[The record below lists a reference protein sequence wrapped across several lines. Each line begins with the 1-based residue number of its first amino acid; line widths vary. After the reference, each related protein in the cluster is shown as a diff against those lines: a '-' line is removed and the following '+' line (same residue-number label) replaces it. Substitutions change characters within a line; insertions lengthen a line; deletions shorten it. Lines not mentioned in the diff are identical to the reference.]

1 MASIAQKKKHISKK
15 HNLNILKNKILQEIQ
30 WRNEYRTADEWAL
43 MKHLSSNKF
52 LLLSKSQ
59 TKKYNLLSLSEKMDY
74 VDKFGTQFTLKSQKN
89 HKMDKNIVFSKLS
102 TRQQKKQFN
111 EIKKYIKQKMYGVG
125 NGLFFTEHVCCD
137 KNGNYNSEFTNEE
150 LLSDDFSELT
160 KIHARYHSWMDFYFP
175 SKIHKNVFYNATITT
190 SYHDAT
196 ETVSHYQYA
205 LKQINNP
212 KESINNNAFF
222 KNLNL
227 KELYEEDIEKY
238 TYIMNNN
245 YFHGYVKKDNTY
257 CYGIGLHI
265 RIANKKYLT
274 VEDIEQ
280 FILDFYKNEEKEIN
294 VETYKLFQSI
304 HDVDSVKENESKITQ
319 TNPIQIEVVGEL
331 DSDFINKVKLGNE
344 DIQNCF
350 KKIQTVRKEITK
362 IQDKEKKL
370 NCCFNNHIYKLL
382 LSYMATVMLKY
393 NNSLY
398 DKKNITQFYMSL
410 TMPKNGTSK
419 YYNDLMNINIEDVI
433 EICKQLDI
441 FDEFK
446 DALDLWEKNTSNLSG
461 NNLQKIQNVLD
472 SEKDMNQYMFKVI
485 FAFGLTCGYTNPV
498 AQSDKHIFKSIW
510 NNDDYHQCIQ
520 QCLTYPVS
528 HEVQNI
534 YTEMTTDQL
543 TGFCGFLKSD
553 LNHEFESFKQ
563 SLQDISLSYS
573 NQQDDKQLLLDLDNQ
588 LKQLLKE
595 YEILMQ

>member
-1 MASIAQKKKHISKK
+1 MTAIAQKKKYTSKK
-15 HNLNILKNKILQEIQ
+15 HNINILKNKMLQEIQ
-30 WRNEYRTADEWAL
+30 WRNKYRTADEWAL

-52 LLLSKSQ
+52 LLLSKAQ
-59 TKKYNLLSLSEKMDY
+59 TKKYNLLSLSEKMNY
-74 VDKFGTQFTLKSQKN
+74 VDKFGTQFILNTHKN
-89 HKMDKNIVFSKLS
+89 HKIDKNIIFSKLS
-102 TRQQKKQFN
+102 TRQQKKQLN

-125 NGLFFTEHVCCD
+125 NGLFFTEHICCD
-137 KNGNYNSEFTNEE
+137 KNGNYNSEFA
-150 LLSDDFSELT
+150 SDDFSELT

-190 SYHDAT
+190 SYCDAT
-196 ETVSHYQYA
+196 EVVSDYQYA

-212 KESINNNAFF
+212 KENNNINAKF
-222 KNLNL
+222 KDFNEFYN
-227 KELYEEDIEKY
+227 DNIEKY
-238 TYIMNNN
+238 PYIMKND
-245 YFHGYVKKDNTY
+245 YFHGYVKKDNKY

-280 FILDFYKNEEKEIN
+280 FILDFYENEEKEIN
-294 VETYKLFQSI
+294 VEIYKLFQSS
-304 HDVDSVKENESKITQ
+304 HYVDSLKENESKTTQ
-319 TNPIQIEVVGEL
+319 NYPIQTEVVGEL

-344 DIQNCF
+344 DIQNCYQQ
-350 KKIQTVRKEITK
+350 IQEVTKEIKK
-362 IQDKEKKL
+362 IQDKEKKS
-370 NCCFNNHIYKLL
+370 NNCFNNHIYKLL
-382 LSYMATVMLKY
+382 LSYMATVMLKN
-393 NNSLY
+393 NNSSY

-419 YYNDLMNINIEDVI
+419 YYNDLMNINIEDVV
-433 EICKQLDI
+433 EKCKQLNI

-446 DALDLWEKNTSNLSG
+446 DALDWWDKNTSNLSG

-543 TGFCGFLKSD
+543 TGFCGFFKSD

-595 YEILMQ
+595 YQMLMK

>member
-1 MASIAQKKKHISKK
+1 MTAIAKKKKSISKK
-15 HNLNILKNKILQEIQ
+15 QNINLLKKKILKEIQ
-30 WRNEYRTADEWAL
+30 WRNEYRTADEWGL

-59 TKKYNLLSLSEKMDY
+59 TKKYNLLSLSEQMDY
-74 VDKFGTQFTLKSQKN
+74 VDKFGMQFTLNSHKN
-89 HKMDKNIVFSKLS
+89 HKVDKNIVFSKLS

-137 KNGNYNSEFTNEE
+137 KNGNYNSEFAN
-150 LLSDDFSELT
+150 DDFPELT
-160 KIHARYHSWMDFYFP
+160 KNHARYHFWMDFYFP

-190 SYHDAT
+190 SYHDAS
-196 ETVSHYQYA
+196 EVISHYQYA
-205 LKQINNP
+205 LKKVNEPQQNDNTNILL
-212 KESINNNAFF
+212 KR
-222 KNLNL
+222 LNL
-227 KELYEEDIEKY
+227 QEQGQEDIEKY
-238 TYIMNNN
+238 PYIMKND
-245 YFHGYVKKDNTY
+245 YFHGYVKKDNKY
-257 CYGIGLHI
+257 CYGVGLHI

-280 FILDFYKNEEKEIN
+280 FILDFYENEEKEIN

-304 HDVDSVKENESKITQ
+304 HDINSVKEYESKIKKVNHIQ
-319 TNPIQIEVVGEL
+319 TNVVGEL
-331 DSDFINKVKLGNE
+331 SSDFINKVQREYE
-344 DIQNCF
+344 DIQNCYQQ
-350 KKIQTVRKEITK
+350 IQEVTKEIKK

-370 NCCFNNHIYKLL
+370 NNCFNNHIYKLL
-382 LSYMATVMLKY
+382 LSYMATVMLKN
-393 NNSLY
+393 NNSSY

-410 TMPKNGTSK
+410 TMQKNGTSK
-419 YYNDLMNINIEDVI
+419 YYNDLMNINIEDVV
-433 EICKQLDI
+433 ETCKQLNI

-446 DALDLWEKNTSNLSG
+446 DALDWWDKNTSNLSG

-472 SEKDMNQYMFKVI
+472 SEEDMNQYMFKVI

-543 TGFCGFLKSD
+543 TGFCGFFKSD
-553 LNHEFESFKQ
+553 SNHEFESFKQ

-595 YEILMQ
+595 YQMLMK

>member
-1 MASIAQKKKHISKK
+1 MTAIAQKKKYTSKK
-15 HNLNILKNKILQEIQ
+15 HNINILKNKMLQEIQ

-52 LLLSKSQ
+52 LLLSKAQ
-59 TKKYNLLSLSEKMDY
+59 TKKYNLLSLSEKMNY
-74 VDKFGTQFTLKSQKN
+74 VDKFGTQFILNTHKN
-89 HKMDKNIVFSKLS
+89 HKIDKNIVFSKLS

-137 KNGNYNSEFTNEE
+137 KNGNYNSEFAN
-150 LLSDDFSELT
+150 DDFPELT
-160 KIHARYHSWMDFYFP
+160 KNHARYHFWMDFYFP

-190 SYHDAT
+190 SYHDAS
-196 ETVSHYQYA
+196 EVISHYQYA
-205 LKQINNP
+205 LKKVNEPQQNDNTNILL
-212 KESINNNAFF
+212 KR
-222 KNLNL
+222 LNL
-227 KELYEEDIEKY
+227 QEQCQEDIEKY
-238 TYIMNNN
+238 PYIMKND
-245 YFHGYVKKDNTY
+245 YFHGYVKKDNKY
-257 CYGIGLHI
+257 CYGVGLHI

-280 FILDFYKNEEKEIN
+280 FILDFYENEEKEIN

-304 HDVDSVKENESKITQ
+304 HDINSVKEYESKIKKVNHIQ
-319 TNPIQIEVVGEL
+319 TNVVGEL
-331 DSDFINKVKLGNE
+331 SSDFINKVQREYE
-344 DIQNCF
+344 DIQNCYQQ
-350 KKIQTVRKEITK
+350 IQEVTKEIKK

-370 NCCFNNHIYKLL
+370 NNCFNNHIYKLL
-382 LSYMATVMLKY
+382 LSYMATVMLKN
-393 NNSLY
+393 NNSSY

-410 TMPKNGTSK
+410 TMQKNGTSK
-419 YYNDLMNINIEDVI
+419 YYNDLMNINIEDVV
-433 EICKQLDI
+433 ETCKQLNI

-446 DALDLWEKNTSNLSG
+446 DALDWWDKNTSNLSG

-472 SEKDMNQYMFKVI
+472 SEEDMNQYMFKVI

-543 TGFCGFLKSD
+543 TGFCGFFKSD
-553 LNHEFESFKQ
+553 SNHEFESFKQ

-595 YEILMQ
+595 YQMLMK